1 LYEINLGFAPLI
13 KSKVFQMRLISPVL
27 VFALLLT
34 SSGLALLFFVIPS
47 SAFTV
52 QQPVIPKPIPAFYSG
67 GLEQGSGGQLERDW
81 QAYDSSNLFAPSQ
94 ARNSANALMPNAA
107 YPSPESCGSCHTEI
121 YAHWQNSLHASS
133 ATDPAYLAVKELF
146 AFERGEPAVRLCA
159 GCHAPVA
166 LMTGEVGLYSRES
179 ASSRQ
184 GVSCGFCHTVDASHG
199 GNGAYTSHPSRVRA
213 YLGVPWNSFHGDSQS
228 AEGGGQSAG
237 GSDPSS
243 TAISSG
249 SSVGSSSGTVS
260 SADSSSVASSPFEG
274 LARWLVY
281 QKPAAHITDMRSS
294 ALATGEVC
302 QSCHQFTINGV
313 AVQNTWAEWKASSFA
328 AKGVTCQGCHFSS
341 SGQAGVS
348 EPGEIAVGRPRD
360 AMLAHALGG
369 GSVTVAGRGAAN
381 LAYLKGSLK
390 LEAERVAGRLEV
402 RVRNTGAGHAI
413 PSGVTDLRELW
424 LEVTAFDARGKTVFS
439 SGVANAAGNLEGDA
453 RLFHVTLLDEQGRK
467 LERHDIWRAARIGV
481 DTRIPA
487 DGMRRERFN
496 LPDNTA
502 RVKVRLLWRDLPAN
516 FVAWVLKRNAASVPA
531 HELLVWESK

>member
-1 LYEINLGFAPLI
+1 
-13 KSKVFQMRLISPVL
+13 MRLISPVL

-34 SSGLALLFFVIPS
+34 SSGLALLYLVLPS

-52 QQPVIPKPIPAFYSG
+52 QQLIIPKPIPAFYSG

-107 YPSPESCGSCHTEI
+107 YPSPKSCGSCHKEI
-121 YAHWQNSLHASS
+121 YGHWQNSLHASS

-213 YLGVPWNSFHGDSQS
+213 YLGVPWNSFHGDSPR
-228 AEGGGQSAG
+228 AESGGQKAANSG
-237 GSDPSS
+237 GSSANPS
-243 TAISSG
+243 G
-249 SSVGSSSGTVS
+249 GTVS
-260 SADSSSVASSPFEG
+260 SADSSSSASSPFEG

-281 QKPAAHITDMRSS
+281 QKPAAHSADMRSG

-341 SGQAGVS
+341 SGQAGTKES
-348 EPGEIAVGRPRD
+348 GEIAVGRPRD

-369 GSVTVAGRGAAN
+369 GSVTVAGRGAEN
-381 LAYLKGSLK
+381 LAYLKESLK
-390 LEAERVAGRLEV
+390 LEAERVAGTLEV
-402 RVRNTGAGHAI
+402 KVRNTGAGHAI

-424 LEVTAFDARGKTVFS
+424 LEVIAFDVRGKRIFS

-453 RLFHVTLLDEQGRK
+453 RLFHVTLLDDKGRK

-487 DGMRRERFN
+487 DGMRRERFTVPAN
-496 LPDNTA
+496 AA
-502 RVKVRLLWRDLPAN
+502 RVQVRLLWRDLPAN

-531 HELLVWESK
+531 HELLVWETK